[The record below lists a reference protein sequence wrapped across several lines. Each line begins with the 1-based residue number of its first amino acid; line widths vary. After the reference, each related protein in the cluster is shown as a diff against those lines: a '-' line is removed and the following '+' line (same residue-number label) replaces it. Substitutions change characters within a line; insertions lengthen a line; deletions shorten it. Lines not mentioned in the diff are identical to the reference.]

1 MGAPD
6 MARTLRSGGR
16 PRAAADLALHVL
28 DAMESINSSA
38 ASGATARLS
47 TTCASSD
54 FCPRDG
60 TRCGSRLGFT
70 QRPCARGLRMER
82 LAQPPLHQK
91 HGRESIIGRQGY
103 KRS

>member
-16 PRAAADLALHVL
+16 PRAAADLALHVQ

-54 FCPRDG
+54 FCPRG
-60 TRCGSRLGFT
+60 WN
-70 QRPCARGLRMER
+70 PLRKS
-82 LAQPPLHQK
+82 A
-91 HGRESIIGRQGY
+91 
-103 KRS
+103 